1 MGDNVCGS
9 CNARRR
15 IDVYL
20 CETAIDRLG
29 EHMAKK
35 DRTTDAA
42 AEKDREKWMA
52 RFQVRLAMQPGVDR
66 AVVLQAVKEVTAHCA
81 ETGEH
86 PRAAFGDP
94 DAYAVRTAERLVPAD
109 RAARARR
116 QNALV
121 DGVESVLEKAKG
133 ITGL

>member
-1 MGDNVCGS
+1 
-9 CNARRR
+9 
-15 IDVYL
+15 
-20 CETAIDRLG
+20 
-29 EHMAKK
+29 MAEK

-42 AEKDREKWMA
+42 QDKDREKWMA

-66 AVVLQAVKEVTAHCA
+66 AIVLQAVKEVTAHCA

-94 DAYAVRTAERLVPAD
+94 DAYAVQVAAQLVPED

-116 QNALV
+116 KNAVV
-121 DGVESVLEKAKG
+121 DAFDSVRDAVGKIG
-133 ITGL
+133 GL

>member
-1 MGDNVCGS
+1 
-9 CNARRR
+9 
-15 IDVYL
+15 
-20 CETAIDRLG
+20 
-29 EHMAKK
+29 MAKK

-42 AEKDREKWMA
+42 GEKDREKWMA

-66 AVVLQAVKEVTAHCA
+66 EVVLRAVKEVTTHCA

-94 DAYAVRTAERLVPAD
+94 DAYAVRTAERLVPEE

-116 QNALV
+116 RDGAVSALDSAIQRARDV
-121 DGVESVLEKAKG
+121 
-133 ITGL
+133 TGM